1 MDQAR
6 DGTKSKPPNDRDRK
20 REDKREDK
28 REEKKGG
35 LKNRGGEKTKRPDRS
50 RTVRVGVDP
59 HDRTIS
65 AGL

>member
-6 DGTKSKPPNDRDRK
+6 DGTKSKPPNDR
-20 REDKREDK
+20 K

-35 LKNRGGEKTKRPDRS
+35 LKNRGGENTKRPNRS
-50 RTVRVGVDP
+50 ITVRVGVDP

>member
-1 MDQAR
+1 MDQVK
-6 DGTKSKPPNDRDRK
+6 DGEKSEPSKNH
-20 REDKREDK
+20 K
-28 REEKKGG
+28 REEQKGG

-50 RTVRVGVDP
+50 RAVRVDP

>member
-6 DGTKSKPPNDRDRK
+6 DGTKSKPPNDR
-20 REDKREDK
+20 K

>member
-1 MDQAR
+1 MDQAK
-6 DGTKSKPPNDRDRK
+6 DGTKSKLPNDR
-20 REDKREDK
+20 K

-35 LKNRGGEKTKRPDRS
+35 LKNKVGEKTKRPDRS

>member
-1 MDQAR
+1 MDQAK
-6 DGTKSKPPNDRDRK
+6 DGTKSKPPNDR
-20 REDKREDK
+20 K

-35 LKNRGGEKTKRPDRS
+35 LKNGGGEKTKRPDRS
-50 RTVRVGVDP
+50 RAVRVDP